1 MIIVERVKGLES
13 EGVSRVL
20 TTLQSR
26 DNRYLQEEAPVTS
39 CVGLYNLQDLVS
51 VWTFHLFCLDSLFS
65 NLPIRDLPGDFKKKR
80 IMIRFVFQT
89 HSHAKSI
96 VQRL

>member
-1 MIIVERVKGLES
+1 MILVERVKGLES

-26 DNRYLQEEAPVTS
+26 DNRYLQEEASVTS
-39 CVGLYNLQDLVS
+39 CIGLYNLQDLVS

-65 NLPIRDLPGDFKKKR
+65 SLPIRDPPGDFKKKR